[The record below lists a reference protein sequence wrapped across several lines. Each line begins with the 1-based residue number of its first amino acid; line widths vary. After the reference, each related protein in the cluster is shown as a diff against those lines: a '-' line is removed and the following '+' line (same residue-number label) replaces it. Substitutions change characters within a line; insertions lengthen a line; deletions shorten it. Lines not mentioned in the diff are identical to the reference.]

1 MLAPLGV
8 ATTAADRYT
17 STTPVAAS
25 SSCCDVKWFTGHVQ
39 QQCIQSAYMYLAN
52 CTSCHA
58 CNSSLFFWTNTAKY
72 YSGRIHWCLHHLPTL
87 PAQVVTSVMSTTMTN
102 WLHSLLDKQYISCV
116 SVISTAHM
124 TVYICEVMGVGSVYC
139 EMWFEG
145 LFLCICIKCI
155 NCSLYPG
162 AL

>member
-1 MLAPLGV
+1 MF
-8 ATTAADRYT
+8 
-17 STTPVAAS
+17 SN
-25 SSCCDVKWFTGHVQ
+25 
-39 QQCIQSAYMYLAN
+39 SAYSLH
-52 CTSCHA
+52 TSISPTAPAAMHVTVL
-58 CNSSLFFWTNTAKY
+58 SFFEQIQKIVTKY
-72 YSGRIHWCLHHLPTL
+72 CSGRIHWCLHHLPTL

-102 WLHSLLDKQYISCV
+102 WLHSLLDKQYISCA

-139 EMWFEG
+139 DMWFEG

>member
-1 MLAPLGV
+1 MVHWPCS
-8 ATTAADRYT
+8 ATVHT
-17 STTPVAAS
+17 V
-25 SSCCDVKWFTGHVQ
+25 
-39 QQCIQSAYMYLAN
+39 CIHLSRQLHQLPCKVTVLS
-52 CTSCHA
+52 
-58 CNSSLFFWTNTAKY
+58 FFEQIQKIVTKY
-72 YSGRIHWCLHHLPTL
+72 CSGRIHWCLHHLPTL

-102 WLHSLLDKQYISCV
+102 WLHSLLDKQYISCA